1 MCLKVIILIFQS
13 FTRNSFRGIFL
24 YAQHHSK
31 EDGDQYFSTYVTD
44 TLGHNHFSVVKS
56 ETYKESYSSGKGLN
70 KGGCGAPISSVFKN
84 LLSVISLQWYRDI
97 SLILL
102 VSSEDSK
109 EFCSSSSPGFAPVLD
124 SVHLTSQDSH
134 QCIDWEQQQS
144 TRRASF
150 IQMKRTKVDVL

>member
-1 MCLKVIILIFQS
+1 MCLKVIILVFQS

-84 LLSVISLQWYRDI
+84 LLSVISLQ
-97 SLILL
+97 
-102 VSSEDSK
+102 
-109 EFCSSSSPGFAPVLD
+109 
-124 SVHLTSQDSH
+124 
-134 QCIDWEQQQS
+134 
-144 TRRASF
+144 
-150 IQMKRTKVDVL
+150 